1 MSQLNF
7 TLEKYEA
14 PQIELIP
21 EGRYV
26 AKIISTELKET
37 KANPDNKYLE
47 IIFKVISG
55 SCCGRSVFD
64 RLNIEHTNQEAQKM
78 SRQRLSWL
86 AHVLG
91 IDQLLQ
97 TEQLH
102 NKPLS
107 IYVTK
112 EKSNNPNYGDSN
124 RVRKFERLNTKIENG
139 SDGSSDKEFND
150 ALPF

>member
-1 MSQLNF
+1 MPQLNF

-14 PQIELIP
+14 PQLELVP

-26 AKIISTELKET
+26 CKIISTELKET
-37 KANPDNKYLE
+37 KANPDNKFLELTFE
-47 IIFKVISG
+47 IISG
-55 SCCGRSVFD
+55 GNCGRRVFD

-78 SRQRLSWL
+78 SRQRLAWL
-86 AHVLG
+86 AHVLE
-91 IDQLLQ
+91 IDQLLK

-124 RVRKFERLNTKIENG
+124 RVRKFERLNTKIEKS
-139 SDGSSDKEFND
+139 SDDKEFND

>member
-1 MSQLNF
+1 MPHLNF

-14 PQIELIP
+14 PKFELIP

-37 KANPDNKYLE
+37 KANPENKYLE
-47 IIFKVISG
+47 IIFKIISG
-55 SCCGRSVFD
+55 SYNGRSVFD
-64 RLNIEHTNQEAQKM
+64 RLNTEHTNETAQKM

-86 AHVLG
+86 GHVLE

-102 NKPLS
+102 NKPLF
-107 IYVTK
+107 IYVTQ

-124 RVRKFERLNTKIENG
+124 RVRRFERLNTKIEKV
-139 SDGSSDKEFND
+139 STDKEFND